1 MLACRALQP
10 QARLGIV
17 VAKKNIKL
25 AVDRNRLKRL
35 VRESFRKQQLG
46 LLGLDIVVIIKKDA
60 TGLSDVLKMIGDKHA
75 AKTSDCF
82 N

>member
-60 TGLSDVLKMIGDKHA
+60 TGLSEWWIQI
-75 AKTSDCF
+75 AKE
-82 N
+82 NGAEA